1 MGATIF
7 FLLIVVLFFVAIAA
21 IIFGIV
27 LAVTKASKRIALTAI
42 VIGCIIA
49 LLPIGFVMFLRYQ
62 NGQPEDGYV
71 DTGVMLEWQGETFT
85 YQDEKYVPIYDE
97 EDENVFVYF
106 PAVDEQA
113 RDVAFNIKPEPDFWS
128 VVFNANDAENVYKI
142 DSGEGTTLYYNYF
155 VFCPESKKEH
165 IREYYEQ
172 NRNWSIVMNSFSE
185 DEYEIPIDLTADE
198 EKLLGN
204 INDLKSTKISTSEIR
219 MDADLKFT
227 TSDGVLE
234 GVTGLCFD
242 GEKWYWDTDE
252 VEEDSS
258 GEEVVYIV
266 CELPELLSEKLT
278 HALESVD

>member
-27 LAVTKASKRIALTAI
+27 LAVTKASKRIAVTAI

-62 NGQPEDGYV
+62 NGQPEEGYV

-128 VVFNANDAENVYKI
+128 VVFNANEAENVYKI

-155 VFCPESKKEH
+155 VFCPESKKEY
-165 IREYYEQ
+165 IKEYYEK
-172 NRNWSIVMNSFSE
+172 NRNWAIVMNSLSD
-185 DEYEIPIDLTADE
+185 DEYEIPIELTADE
-198 EKLLGN
+198 ENLLGN
-204 INDLKSTKISTSEIR
+204 INDVKPTKVSTSEIK

-266 CELPELLSEKLT
+266 CELPELLSEKIT